1 MGLLS
6 LGSKHKQA
14 VYIVAC
20 LYAMAYLAPSLHHE
34 QTLFAPQRG
43 LLL

>member
-1 MGLLS
+1 MGLLP

-14 VYIVAC
+14 VYIVAG
-20 LYAMAYLAPSLHHE
+20 LYAMAYLAPAFYYE
-34 QTLFAPQRG
+34 QSLFAPQGG